1 VLELT
6 HEIKTAFHNLD
17 ETQFAEEIGKF
28 ARALQELHESQWGI
42 LGKKCLKP
50 FKMSLIKWIAIGILV
65 DVGQC
70 QILSNILNKQEALS
84 YLNIFVNFF
93 IQFNSLY

>member
-1 VLELT
+1 MDLT

-42 LGKKCLKP
+42 LGKKCLNHLKC
-50 FKMSLIKWIAIGILV
+50 LL
-65 DVGQC
+65 
-70 QILSNILNKQEALS
+70 LNGLPLAYWSMLGNAKFS
-84 YLNIFVNFF
+84 RIF
-93 IQFNSLY
+93 